1 MFSYEPLN
9 PQFLIFSQT
18 FDDVTILFGL
28 IQDFAAICIKVD
40 AMTVVQL
47 VSEVFSLFDIL
58 SESHKVYKVNIF
70 LFIQSISFLIQ
81 TPFRYSKYLTKSV
94 NAKSATVY

>member
-1 MFSYEPLN
+1 M
-9 PQFLIFSQT
+9 
-18 FDDVTILFGL
+18 TILFGL

-58 SESHKVYKVNIF
+58 SESHKVYKVNIL
-70 LFIQSISFLIQ
+70 LFIHSIDDYAKDGGKELS
-81 TPFRYSKYLTKSV
+81 TKMHCV
-94 NAKSATVY
+94 L